1 MFTCLPGGALLAAVI
16 CCIIIMLKA
25 SPVDIHDIL
34 LGEHHVHS
42 ARYRGVVC
50 VCVCVCVCIRACLR
64 ERHREM
70 VCQLIGK
77 EIETQQDQPVYYTH
91 VVNEVKWNIS
101 TNWTGC

>member
-1 MFTCLPGGALLAAVI
+1 MYTPRDTVGLCV
-16 CCIIIMLKA
+16 CMC
-25 SPVDIHDIL
+25 
-34 LGEHHVHS
+34 
-42 ARYRGVVC
+42 VC

>member
-1 MFTCLPGGALLAAVI
+1 
-16 CCIIIMLKA
+16 
-25 SPVDIHDIL
+25 
-34 LGEHHVHS
+34 
-42 ARYRGVVC
+42 
-50 VCVCVCVCIRACLR
+50 
-64 ERHREM
+64 M